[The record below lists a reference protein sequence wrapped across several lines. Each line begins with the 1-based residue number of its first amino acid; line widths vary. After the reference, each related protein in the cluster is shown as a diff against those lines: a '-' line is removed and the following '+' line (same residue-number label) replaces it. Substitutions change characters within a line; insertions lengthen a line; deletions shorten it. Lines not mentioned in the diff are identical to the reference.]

1 MLSRSHRYAAIAACL
16 LAGAAMADPPAKSSG
31 TLHER
36 PPRSAAPMS
45 SGADA
50 HRRIF
55 PGERGPNAVLDRLR
69 KHGRLPANGV
79 RAEGRTARAR
89 ERAFEAALR
98 APEVAEDEV
107 REKMKEMHEHAD
119 EMRRERRR
127 ALHAR
132 WGETALSPAAKAE
145 LERHG
150 RNLAS
155 IRRLQ
160 YLAVTERQGEQ
171 RAALLERLSRARNL
185 ERGRHDRAMNALKGS
200 PEASQGTSPRANSK
214 PAAPK
219 GVAP

>member
-1 MLSRSHRYAAIAACL
+1 MLSRAHLYGAVAACL
-16 LAGAAMADPPAKSSG
+16 FAGAVQADPPARSSG
-31 TLHER
+31 AWHER
-36 PPRSAAPMS
+36 PRTAAPMS
-45 SGADA
+45 STPGTP
-50 HRRIF
+50 RRIF
-55 PGERGPNAVLDRLR
+55 PGERGPNSILDRLR
-69 KHGRLPANGV
+69 QHGRLPASGV

-89 ERAFEAALR
+89 ERAFDSALR
-98 APEVAEDEV
+98 TPEVAEDKV

-132 WGETALSPAAKAE
+132 WGESALSAAGKAE

-160 YLAVTERQGEQ
+160 YLAVTERRGEQ
-171 RAALLERLSRARNL
+171 RAALLERLARARDL
-185 ERGRHDRAMNALKGS
+185 ERGRHERAMEALKGS
-200 PEASQGTSPRANSK
+200 PEASQATSPKPDSK

-219 GVAP
+219 GIAP

>member
-1 MLSRSHRYAAIAACL
+1 MLSRSHRYGAVAACL
-16 LAGAAMADPPAKSSG
+16 LAGAAQADPPGRSSG
-31 TLHER
+31 AVHER
-36 PPRSAAPMS
+36 PPRMTAPMS
-45 SGADA
+45 SAD
-50 HRRIF
+50 HPRRIF
-55 PGERGPNAVLDRLR
+55 PGERSPNAVLERLR
-69 KHGRLPANGV
+69 QHGRLPAGGV

-89 ERAFEAALR
+89 ERAFDAALR
-98 APEVAEDEV
+98 TPEVAEDKV

-132 WGETALSPAAKAE
+132 WGETALSAAAKAE

-160 YLAVTERQGEQ
+160 YLAVTERQGEA
-171 RAALLERLSRARNL
+171 RAALLERLARARDL
-185 ERGRHDRAMNALKGS
+185 ERGRHERAMEGLRGS
-200 PEASQGTSPRANSK
+200 PDAAQGTSHQADSK

-219 GVAP
+219 GVAR

>member
-1 MLSRSHRYAAIAACL
+1 MLSRSHRYGAVAACL
-16 LAGAAMADPPAKSSG
+16 LAGAAQAEPPARSSG
-31 TLHER
+31 PFQER
-36 PPRSAAPMS
+36 PARSAPPTS
-45 SGADA
+45 SAADA
-50 HRRIF
+50 HRRIL

-69 KHGRLPANGV
+69 QHGRLPASGV

-89 ERAFEAALR
+89 ERAFDAALR
-98 APEVAEDEV
+98 TPEVSEDKV

-132 WGETALSPAAKAE
+132 WGEAALSAAAKDE

-160 YLAVTERQGEQ
+160 YLAVTERKGEQ
-171 RAALLERLSRARNL
+171 RAALLERLARARAL
-185 ERGRHDRAMNALKGS
+185 ERGRHERTMQALKGS
-200 PEASQGTSPRANSK
+200 PEASQGTSAEADAK

-219 GVAP
+219 GAP